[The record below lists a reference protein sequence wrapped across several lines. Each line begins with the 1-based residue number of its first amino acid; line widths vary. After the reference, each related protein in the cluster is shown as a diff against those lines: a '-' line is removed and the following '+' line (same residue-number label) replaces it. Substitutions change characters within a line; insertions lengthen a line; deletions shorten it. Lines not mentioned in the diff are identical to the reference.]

1 MKNIYKTILLTL
13 ISISA
18 FGQKSEIKK
27 ADKLFVQRAY
37 VDAADAYEDVSN
49 KNQEV
54 LQNLGDS
61 YFYTNQMQ
69 NAAEVYKL
77 LFLRHEENVA
87 PQYEFRFAHALR
99 ASGQNDEAD
108 KYFASYYDRD
118 IKFEDFQASIVDSS
132 NLYLY
137 DTKELASDNST
148 SSDFGISYFGED
160 KITFASTR
168 NTARPIYPWNKKPTL
183 DLYSG
188 NISEEGEI
196 SNVVL
201 FSDAINTDEH
211 ESSAAFSQDGQTV
224 YFDRTNENR
233 VKDTSGTRVAH
244 ISIFRSQ
251 MVDGAWSEP
260 EKVPFSSEDYSVE
273 HPALSPDGSTLFF
286 ASDMPGGQ
294 GSFDIYKVTLNED
307 GTFGTPENLGA
318 GINTEHREQF
328 PFVSE
333 NNTLY
338 FASDGHLGFGN
349 LDIYKSEGDYSEAQN
364 LGESLNSAYDDFAFI
379 IKEGEKKGF
388 LASNRSGNDNLYS
401 FSRTQYVKKTVVID
415 IPHENRIY
423 FEFDKSNIT
432 PEYQEVLDQIIDV
445 LKTSEASEIQIDAHA
460 DARGTDEYNMDLS
473 QRRAESTKNYLVEH
487 GIAASDITARGF
499 GESQPVN
506 DCTEPTGCTEAE
518 YAKNRRSVITFST
531 MKEVVE
537 EESK

>member
-37 VDAADAYEDVSN
+37 VDAASAYEDVSD

-69 NAAEVYKL
+69 NAAEVYRL

-87 PQYEFRFAHALR
+87 PEYEFRYAHSLR
-99 ASGQNDEAD
+99 ATGENDEAD
-108 KYFASYYDRD
+108 EYFASYYDRD
-118 IKFEDFQASIVDSS
+118 IAFEDFQESIIDST
-132 NLYLY
+132 NLFLY
-137 DTKELASDNST
+137 ETEQLATGNT
-148 SSDFGISYFGED
+148 ASSDFGISYFGDD

-168 NTARPIYPWNKKPTL
+168 NTERPIYPWNKKPAL

-188 NISEEGEI
+188 DISDEGEI
-196 SNVVL
+196 TNVVL

-211 ESSAAFSQDGQTV
+211 ESSAIFSQDGQTV
-224 YFDRTNENR
+224 YFDRTNEKR
-233 VKDTSGTRVAH
+233 VKDTSGVKVGH
-244 ISIFRSQ
+244 ISIYRSE

-260 EKVPFSSEDYSVE
+260 VKLPFSSEEYSVE

-294 GSFDIYKVTLNED
+294 GSFDLYKVAINED
-307 GTFGTPENLGA
+307 GTYGNPENLGP

-349 LDIYKSEGDYSEAQN
+349 LDVYKSEGDYTEAEN

-388 LASNRSGNDNLYS
+388 LASNRSGNDNIYS
-401 FSRTQYVKKTVVID
+401 FERTRYVKKTVEIQ
-415 IPHENRIY
+415 IPHEDRIY

-432 PEYQEVLDQIIDV
+432 PEYQEVLDQIIDI
-445 LKTSEASEIQIDAHA
+445 LKSSEATEIQIASHA

-487 GIAASDITARGF
+487 GIAASDISTRGY

-518 YAKNRRSVITFST
+518 YAQNRRSVITFST
-531 MKEVVE
+531 MEEVVE
-537 EESK
+537 EETE

>member
-37 VDAADAYEDVSN
+37 VDAADAYEDVAD

-77 LFLRHEENVA
+77 LFLRHEQNVA
-87 PQYEFRFAHALR
+87 PEYEFRFAHSLR
-99 ASGQNDEAD
+99 AAGQDDEAD
-108 KYFASYYDRD
+108 KYFASYYDRE
-118 IKFEDFQASIVDSS
+118 IAFEDFQASIVDSS
-132 NLYLY
+132 NLFIYE
-137 DTKELASDNST
+137 TTMLATDNST

-160 KITFASTR
+160 QISFASTR

-201 FSDAINTDEH
+201 FSDVINTDEH

-224 YFDRTNENR
+224 YFDRTNEKR
-233 VKDTSGTRVAH
+233 FKDTSGIRVAH

-251 MVDGAWSEP
+251 MVDGAWGEP
-260 EKVPFSSEDYSVE
+260 EKIPFSSEEYSVE

-286 ASDMPGGQ
+286 ASDMPGGE
-294 GSFDIYKVTLNED
+294 GSFDLYKVAVNED
-307 GTFGTPENLGA
+307 GTFGTPENLGP

-349 LDIYKSEGDYSEAQN
+349 LDIYKSEGDYSEAEN
-364 LGESLNSAYDDFAFI
+364 LGNSLNSPYDDFAFI

-401 FSRTQYVKKTVVID
+401 FTRAQYIKKTVEIE
-415 IPHENRIY
+415 IPHEDRIY
-423 FEFDKSNIT
+423 FAFDKSNIT
-432 PEYQEVLDQIIDV
+432 PEYQQVLDQIIDI
-445 LKTSEASEIQIDAHA
+445 LKSSEATEIQIASHA

-487 GIAASDITARGF
+487 GIAASDISTIGY
-499 GESQPVN
+499 GESRPVN
-506 DCTEPTGCTEAE
+506 DCTDATGCTEAE
-518 YAKNRRSVITFST
+518 YAQNRRSVITFST
-531 MKEVVE
+531 MEEVVE
-537 EESK
+537 EETK